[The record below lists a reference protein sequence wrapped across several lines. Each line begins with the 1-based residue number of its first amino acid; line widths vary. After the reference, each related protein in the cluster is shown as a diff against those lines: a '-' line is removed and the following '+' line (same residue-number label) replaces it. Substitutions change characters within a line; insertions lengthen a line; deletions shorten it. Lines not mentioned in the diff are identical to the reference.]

1 MVVGTHRADWGTEAA
16 QVVGKLEEET
26 GKVSSDL
33 VGQAVG
39 DRTSGDLLDCWSLK
53 TFDRT

>member
-1 MVVGTHRADWGTEAA
+1 MVVETHRADWGTEAA
-16 QVVGKLEEET
+16 QVAGKLEEET